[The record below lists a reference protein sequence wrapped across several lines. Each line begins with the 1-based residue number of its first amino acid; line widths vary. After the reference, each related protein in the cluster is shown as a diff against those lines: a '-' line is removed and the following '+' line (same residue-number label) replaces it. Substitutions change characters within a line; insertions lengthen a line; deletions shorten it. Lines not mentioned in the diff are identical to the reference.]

1 MAISI
6 GHKALVFL
14 GFMLLGLLGCGDT
27 PEPDTAPVTE
37 VAQASIDATVEA
49 RLEMLEA
56 KVEVEPSPTK
66 EPPKAEPT
74 IALTPVVKKESKP
87 VPTAKALLITASEL
101 NEGDNPDG
109 FWNKPM
115 YPNIPECQSDFKFS
129 HKLVDPEDVEG
140 MFFGSGAH
148 VAPHDHMATWSLRSV
163 KNGTV
168 TQGGKKQLAE
178 RVQLYSPTDIFYI
191 NIQKENRTT
200 GGRITNPNESD
211 GLTYVEWGGYFFG
224 CDGHVLMIG
233 HLTEPSDE
241 MNSVLSE
248 NEPTCDKHSCWW
260 KFHAFIPSGT
270 PIFHTSG
277 YVGIFDFGIRLASMT
292 SEELQLQPGY
302 GYSITPWRTSSGN
315 AVCPLEYFPE
325 PLRSEYLNLL
335 GSYKCGPFNQDV
347 PGTAMGFW
355 FPSPS
360 PDTFPGF
367 SVPRHVD
374 EWETTWLFQSY
385 RDSSIHSINVG
396 NNTFGLDQGTY
407 SYTTSE
413 VGFVNQRWD
422 VIKPGQTYCTE
433 LKRQINNSEMSDE
446 VHKIIIVGVSDE
458 GTQLKV
464 EAIDN
469 DKCGSGPWEF
479 QGGSGTFYR

>member
-1 MAISI
+1 
-6 GHKALVFL
+6 
-14 GFMLLGLLGCGDT
+14 
-27 PEPDTAPVTE
+27 
-37 VAQASIDATVEA
+37 
-49 RLEMLEA
+49 
-56 KVEVEPSPTK
+56 
-66 EPPKAEPT
+66 
-74 IALTPVVKKESKP
+74 
-87 VPTAKALLITASEL
+87 
-101 NEGDNPDG
+101 
-109 FWNKPM
+109 
-115 YPNIPECQSDFKFS
+115 
-129 HKLVDPEDVEG
+129 
-140 MFFGSGAH
+140 
-148 VAPHDHMATWSLRSV
+148 
-163 KNGTV
+163 
-168 TQGGKKQLAE
+168 
-178 RVQLYSPTDIFYI
+178 
-191 NIQKENRTT
+191 
-200 GGRITNPNESD
+200 
-211 GLTYVEWGGYFFG
+211 
-224 CDGHVLMIG
+224 
-233 HLTEPSDE
+233 
-241 MNSVLSE
+241 
-248 NEPTCDKHSCWW
+248 
-260 KFHAFIPSGT
+260 
-270 PIFHTSG
+270 
-277 YVGIFDFGIRLASMT
+277 MT

-367 SVPRHVD
+367 SVPRQVD

-469 DKCGSGPWEF
+469 DKCGGGPWEF
-479 QGGSGTFYR
+479 QGGSRTFYR